1 MTSTPTLD
9 RAKAHNYGPRDGN
22 NCCLHCKYSRTAEYD
37 DGGTKFVC
45 DELNMQVLKPY
56 GCDLFKRKKYESTIQ
71 SVQPIELT
79 GAKLFDNLND
89 SFEAVLTDAGSIMLI
104 HHAKMEYNAIVLDTD
119 GISALDRL
127 ISEVYRRRMN
137 A

>member
-1 MTSTPTLD
+1 MTST
-9 RAKAHNYGPRDGN
+9 
-22 NCCLHCKYSRTAEYD
+22 
-37 DGGTKFVC
+37 
-45 DELNMQVLKPY
+45 Q
-56 GCDLFKRKKYESTIQ
+56 YESTIK